1 MTTSFPSVVEAYEQ
15 QRLAKAQRE
24 GFALFP
30 IRGDESS
37 YGFVYTVGMAQHGL
51 PELLCFFS
59 TDMGNGTCVF
69 MEQIARRL
77 IAGSKRF
84 DRHALLASFIRT
96 GITVSDP
103 EIHYLP
109 EFLKGDDFVYALRAY
124 VTRGTRFREELGM
137 PRGVLV
143 LNHEGVPTLQQ
154 QRAELMLA
162 GS

>member
-37 YGFVYTVGMAQHGL
+37 YGFVYTVGMAQHDL
-51 PELLCFFS
+51 PELLCFFEPELA
-59 TDMGNGTCVF
+59 NGTCVF

-103 EIHYLP
+103 EIHYSP
-109 EFLKGDDFVYALRAY
+109 EFLKGDAFVYALQAYLTRA
-124 VTRGTRFREELGM
+124 GRFRNELGM
-137 PRGVLV
+137 PKGVLC

-154 QRAELMLA
+154 QRAILMLA